1 MTMTEA
7 PVLARNFYN
16 NLLKWKDNKNKKAML
31 VTGARQI
38 GKTSLI
44 RRFGKERY
52 ECFVELNFIELP
64 KAKEIFKAG
73 RDVESVI
80 MGITALLG
88 TSLIP
93 GKTLIF
99 FDEIQECPDAR
110 TAIKFLVEDGRF
122 DYIESGSLL
131 GVNSGETY
139 SYPVGFEEIHR
150 MFPMDL
156 EEFALANGI
165 PEDVLDHVRSSF
177 EERKPVSSGVHEAM
191 CRLFRL
197 YVLTGGMPAVVQ
209 EFVSSHDIQKVV
221 SQQRDILSLYRLDIA
236 KYAGRDKT
244 KVQDIFDSIPS
255 QLDDKNRR
263 FMLASI
269 NKAARYARYE
279 DSFVWLRDAGVAL
292 PCYNVSAPSIPLRL
306 NEQRTLFK
314 LFMADTGLLC
324 AAGMDGIQFSIL
336 NGDLSINMGSILEN
350 VFAQTFVANGFK
362 LWYFNKQKYG
372 ELDFVL
378 QPGRKCLPVEI
389 KSGKDYRRHT
399 ALDNILS
406 VGEWKFEEAIVF
418 CMDNVSTDGKVTYLP
433 WYMAMFLKTP
443 QPESYIVDADFSGL
457 SACLP
462 QD

>member
-1 MTMTEA
+1 
-7 PVLARNFYN
+7 
-16 NLLKWKDNKNKKAML
+16 
-31 VTGARQI
+31 
-38 GKTSLI
+38 
-44 RRFGKERY
+44 
-52 ECFVELNFIELP
+52 
-64 KAKEIFKAG
+64 
-73 RDVESVI
+73 

-350 VFAQTFVANGFK
+350 VFAQIFAANGFK

-372 ELDFVL
+372 ELDEMPSCGDQGGQGL
-378 QPGRKCLPVEI
+378 PTAHGPGQ
-389 KSGKDYRRHT
+389 H
-399 ALDNILS
+399 
-406 VGEWKFEEAIVF
+406 
-418 CMDNVSTDGKVTYLP
+418 
-433 WYMAMFLKTP
+433 P
-443 QPESYIVDADFSGL
+443 QRQRMEV
-457 SACLP
+457 
-462 QD
+462 

>member
-1 MTMTEA
+1 M
-7 PVLARNFYN
+7 LARNFYN
-16 NLLKWKDNKNKKAML
+16 NLLKWKDNKKKKAML

-52 ECFVELNFIELP
+52 EHFVELNFIELP

-73 RDVESVI
+73 RDVESII
-80 MGITALLG
+80 MGMTALLG
-88 TSLIP
+88 TSLVP

-131 GVNSGETY
+131 GVTSGETY

-150 MFPMDL
+150 MYPMDL
-156 EEFALANGI
+156 EEFAWANGVGD
-165 PEDVLDHVRSSF
+165 DVLAYIRTCF
-177 EERKPVSSGVHEAM
+177 ENREPVPAAVHDAM
-191 CRLFRL
+191 IRLFRL
-197 YVLTGGMPAVVQ
+197 YMLTGGMPAAVQ
-209 EFVSSHDIQKVV
+209 ELVSSHDIQKVV
-221 SQQRDILSLYRLDIA
+221 SQQRDILALYRLDIA
-236 KYAGRDKT
+236 KYAGQEKT
-244 KVQDIFDSIPS
+244 RVQDIFDRIPS

-269 NKAARYARYE
+269 NKSARYARYE

-292 PCYNVSAPSIPLRL
+292 PCYNVSAPTIPLQC

-324 AAGMDGIQFSIL
+324 AAGMENVQFSIM
-336 NGDLSINMGSILEN
+336 NGDLAINMGSFLEN
-350 VFAQTFVANGFK
+350 IFAQIFAANGFK

-372 ELDFVL
+372 ELDFLL
-378 QPGRKCLPVEI
+378 QLGRKCLPVEI
-389 KSGKDYRRHT
+389 KSGKDYRRHA
-399 ALDNILS
+399 ALNNVLS
-406 VGEWKFEEAIVF
+406 INEWHLNEALVF

-443 QPESYIVDADFSGL
+443 QLESYIVDADFSGL

-462 QD
+462 QG

>member
-1 MTMTEA
+1 M
-7 PVLARNFYN
+7 LARNFHN

-44 RRFGKERY
+44 RRFGKEQY
-52 ECFVELNFIELP
+52 ERFVELNFIELP

-177 EERKPVSSGVHEAM
+177 EERKPVSAGVHEAM
-191 CRLFRL
+191 RRLFRL
-197 YVLTGGMPAVVQ
+197 YVLAGGMPSVVR

-244 KVQDIFDSIPS
+244 KVRDIFDSIPS
-255 QLDDKNRR
+255 QLDGKNRR
-263 FMLASI
+263 FII
-269 NKAARYARYE
+269 NRR
-279 DSFVWLRDAGVAL
+279 GNPAL
-292 PCYNVSAPSIPLRL
+292 
-306 NEQRTLFK
+306 
-314 LFMADTGLLC
+314 
-324 AAGMDGIQFSIL
+324 
-336 NGDLSINMGSILEN
+336 
-350 VFAQTFVANGFK
+350 
-362 LWYFNKQKYG
+362 
-372 ELDFVL
+372 
-378 QPGRKCLPVEI
+378 
-389 KSGKDYRRHT
+389 
-399 ALDNILS
+399 
-406 VGEWKFEEAIVF
+406 
-418 CMDNVSTDGKVTYLP
+418 
-433 WYMAMFLKTP
+433 
-443 QPESYIVDADFSGL
+443 
-457 SACLP
+457 
-462 QD
+462 